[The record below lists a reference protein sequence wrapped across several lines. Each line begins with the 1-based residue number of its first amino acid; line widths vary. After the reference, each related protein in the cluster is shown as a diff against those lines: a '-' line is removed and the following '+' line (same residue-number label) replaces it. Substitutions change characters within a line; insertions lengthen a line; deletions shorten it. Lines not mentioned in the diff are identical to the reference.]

1 LRQIAA
7 LQKAM
12 LLLATLLLDA
22 GVDITEVQQLLG
34 HNHSNLRQAAPLN
47 LGECESRCSDL
58 T

>member
-22 GVDITEVQQLLG
+22 GVDITR
-34 HNHSNLRQAAPLN
+34 SSTT
-47 LGECESRCSDL
+47 SRP
-58 T
+58 